1 MPYAGSIEHREDTMK
16 VTIEDFQVGEV
27 VFRVWP
33 KSEGGDVIALFPYDH
48 AHDYYCTGYQHIG
61 QHGAADFHGVV
72 SRTRLAKPAEYVA
85 LKSELESIG
94 YCLKIIKRV
103 NHERQMAAFGKR

>member
-1 MPYAGSIEHREDTMK
+1 MPYAGSIEHREDIMSEPIT
-16 VTIEDFQVGEV
+16 EV